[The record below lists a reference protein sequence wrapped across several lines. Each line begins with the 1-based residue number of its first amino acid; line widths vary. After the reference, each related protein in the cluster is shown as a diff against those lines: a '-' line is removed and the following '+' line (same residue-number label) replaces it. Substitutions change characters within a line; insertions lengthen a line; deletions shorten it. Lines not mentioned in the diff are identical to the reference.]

1 MSKGDKRRPGT
12 GYAEGFDRIF
22 RRPPEKLTLE
32 TLRKVSSQLMENAAP
47 SGDVLCFVSEES
59 LKTHFGLSD
68 DDVKEIVENNRDKTK
83 F

>member
-22 RRPPEKLTLE
+22 RRPVKREVTPAMREAVE
-32 TLRKVSSQLMENAAP
+32 DGRKVADEVAR
-47 SGDVLCFVSEES
+47 
-59 LKTHFGLSD
+59 
-68 DDVKEIVENNRDKTK
+68 EIKNLRDEFK

>member
-22 RRPPEKLTLE
+22 RRPPEKLTPE
-32 TLRKVSSQLMENAAP
+32 DEKWREKAAQEFSKAFKEN
-47 SGDVLCFVSEES
+47 L
-59 LKTHFGLSD
+59 
-68 DDVKEIVENNRDKTK
+68 RDKTK